1 MNLAVE
7 ESLQSLGHSMC
18 NNVLV
23 SINQNVFC
31 CHEMFGNNE
40 KRKKSVQAKVQR
52 VHIPKWKLN
61 KICTFLNNTDGENG
75 FIDKFW

>member
-1 MNLAVE
+1 
-7 ESLQSLGHSMC
+7 
-18 NNVLV
+18 
-23 SINQNVFC
+23 
-31 CHEMFGNNE
+31 MFGNNE

-61 KICTFLNNTDGENG
+61 KICTFLNNTDGEDV